1 MKRFCTNM
9 ALASLL
15 ALGTADMAMAQ
26 QPTTAPGMATQ
37 AAGTPSYNSNGPG
50 VLPNGGRG
58 IPVPFSPATPAAG
71 SGFVPSI
78 PGTFLTTTP
87 VNAQF
92 RRLYGGLNLVPPNA
106 VALPVGAVS
115 PATSTTPWSWAS
127 GYNRNG
133 SGVLPNGGVA
143 NLGATQAASG
153 TTVYNSNGPGV
164 LPNGGVG
171 NLAPSTL
178 ATPAGGSAFFPAGP
192 GTAMT
197 IAPVNPQF
205 NRLFSGLSAG
215 VAASSSDGPGVV
227 PNGSTPGGSG
237 R

>member
-1 MKRFCTNM
+1 MKCFCTNM
-9 ALASLL
+9 ALGSLL

-26 QPTTAPGMATQ
+26 QPTTAPVMATQ
-37 AAGTPSYNSNGPG
+37 AAGTPSYNNNGPG

-92 RRLYGGLNLVPPNA
+92 RRLYGGLNLVPPNT

-133 SGVLPNGGVA
+133 S
-143 NLGATQAASG
+143 
-153 TTVYNSNGPGV
+153 GV